1 MGKISKN
8 ELNDSLKLE
17 IENAGAEIVNDFSG
31 GVNKVA
37 SAEIAKTLNTNQQT
51 TNTQLAQDMQ
61 DLATHKTQ
69 NVASGVHGLGS
80 IASKQYVTGI
90 WTPKI
95 YDAGGA
101 PTDEFTYA
109 SRSGNFVTIGDY
121 VFITAEI
128 SCSGK
133 GTLSENSNLYLSGL
147 PYVCSGI
154 SVFNVLSENVI
165 GSLSKISV
173 RTLVSMSAGSLLKE
187 RHPLSTVSLN
197 AGDVASNFK
206 IFLSG
211 FYKIN

>member
-1 MGKISKN
+1 MPSLLKTAFLELSKWAGNEYPKREDFVSDNEKIDAFADDIS
-8 ELNDSLKLE
+8 S
-17 IENAGAEIVNDFSG
+17 
-31 GVNKVA
+31 
-37 SAEIAKTLNTNQQT
+37 QM
-51 TNTQLAQDMQ
+51 AQDMQ

-69 NVASGVHGLGS
+69 NVANGVHGLGS

-101 PTDEFTYA
+101 PTDEFAYA

-133 GTLSENSNLYLSGL
+133 GTLAENSNLYLSGL
-147 PYVCSGI
+147 PYVCPGI
-154 SVFNVLSENVI
+154 SVFNVLAENVI
-165 GSLSKISV
+165 GSLAKISM
-173 RTLVSMSAGSLLKE
+173 RTVANTPIGSLLKE
-187 RHPLSTVSLN
+187 RHPLSTTLLT
-197 AGDVASNFK
+197 AGDVANNFK
-206 IFLSG
+206 ISLNG